1 MHKLVDYICEELDEL
16 ERKADKNGK
25 LSMSELQYADIL
37 AHTKKNL
44 LKGEEMMDGG
54 TSHRMEGGNM
64 MYSGAR
70 GRGRNAKRDS
80 MGRYSSERDGRSYD
94 DRSYRYDGSYY
105 GDMSYADEMQ
115 NLVDSIHGIMN
126 DLPENAKAD
135 AQRFVKKLEQM

>member
-70 GRGRNAKRDS
+70 GRGRNAKRDA
-80 MGRYSSERDGRSYD
+80 MGRYASAGEMSRRDMSY
-94 DRSYRYDGSYY
+94 YDGS
-105 GDMSYADEMQ
+105 SYADEMS
-115 NLVDSIHGIMN
+115 NMVESIYGIMD
-126 DLPENAKAD
+126 DLPQNVKVE
-135 AQRFVKKLEQM
+135 AQKFVKKLEQTM